1 MTASEIAASSPADA
15 VTYADADPFVARV
28 KAHADTVLRPGALRT
43 DRDGVSA
50 THVSQLTG
58 LGLLNH
64 SAPAEFGGAAIGRAG
79 DRRLHEIIAGA
90 CFNTWLVWAQHAP
103 MVGRLASEFHK
114 GAELSGL
121 SRDVLAGRLLLG
133 AAISDVRRFPHSFIA
148 ATRTGDGWTFS
159 GTISWVSG
167 WGLNTMLV
175 VAAVEAST
183 LTVVTAFVPVGDR
196 VRATHLELGAVG
208 GSRTERVT
216 LHDVFVPA
224 SEVILTQ
231 SLTDWRTE
239 DLATAGDTRPQYF
252 GLAATVLDE
261 LEQAA
266 HPGAGRVAEVWRPR
280 IDALRADAYALADEA
295 GAAGK
300 ERHRISERVA
310 IKVAV
315 GEALGTVTRA
325 LVVARSGRG
334 ITLDDTAQ
342 LHARSALFL
351 LVQGQ
356 SADVRDAQLA
366 RLAGIEL
373 EIR

>member
-1 MTASEIAASSPADA
+1 MGHREVTALEATATTPAEAVSAADGESFIARA
-15 VTYADADPFVARV
+15 
-28 KAHADTVLRPGALRT
+28 KAHADSVLRPAALDT
-43 DRDGVSA
+43 DRRGV
-50 THVSQLTG
+50 TPEEVSELAG

-64 SAPAEFGGAAIGRAG
+64 TAPAEFGGAAIGRDG
-79 DRRLHEIIAGA
+79 DRRLHEIIAGS

-103 MVGRLASEFHK
+103 MVGRLAVEYQK

-121 SRDVLAGRLLLG
+121 SRDVLAGRVLLG
-133 AAISDVRRFPHSFIA
+133 AAISDVRRFPHSYIA

-167 WGLNTMLV
+167 WGLNTVLV

-183 LTVVTAFVPVGDR
+183 QTVVTAFVRIGDR
-196 VRATHLELGAVG
+196 VRVAHLELGAVG

-216 LHDVFVPA
+216 LDDVSVPG
-224 SEVILTQ
+224 SDVILIQ
-231 SLTDWRTE
+231 SLADWRKE
-239 DLATAGDTRPQYF
+239 DLGTAGDTRPQYF

-261 LEQAA
+261 LDEAG
-266 HPGAGRVAEVWRPR
+266 HPGAWRVATVWRPR
-280 IDALRADAYALADEA
+280 IAALRADAYGLADEA
-295 GAAGK
+295 KAAAD

-310 IKVAV
+310 TKVAT
-315 GEALGTVTRA
+315 GEALGTITRA

-334 ITLDDTAQ
+334 ISLDDTAQ

-366 RLAGIEL
+366 RLA
-373 EIR
+373 R

>member
-1 MTASEIAASSPADA
+1 MGHRGVTAFEATATTPADA
-15 VTYADADPFVARV
+15 VTAADTEPLIARV
-28 KAHADTVLRPGALRT
+28 KAYAEAVLRPTALQT
-43 DRDGVSA
+43 DREGVTA
-50 THVSQLTG
+50 AHVSQLAG

-64 SAPAEFGGAAIGRAG
+64 TAQAEFGGAAVGRAG
-79 DRRLHEIIAGA
+79 DRRLHEIIAGS

-103 MVGRLASEFHK
+103 MVGRLALEYQK
-114 GAELSGL
+114 GSELSDS
-121 SRDVLAGRLLLG
+121 SRDVLAGRVLLG

-167 WGLNTMLV
+167 WGLNTVLV
-175 VAAVEAST
+175 VAAVEASSQ
-183 LTVVTAFVPVGDR
+183 TVVTAFVPIGDR
-196 VRATHLELGAVG
+196 VRASHLELGAVG

-216 LHDVFVPA
+216 LDDVVVSA
-224 SEVILTQ
+224 SDVILTQ
-231 SLTDWRTE
+231 SLTDWRKE

-261 LEQAA
+261 LDQAG
-266 HPGAGRVAEVWRPR
+266 HPGARQVVSVWRPR
-280 IDALRADAYALADEA
+280 LDALRADAYGLADEA
-295 GAAGK
+295 KAAED

-310 IKVAV
+310 TKVAT
-315 GEALGTVTRA
+315 GEALAVITRA

-366 RLAGIEL
+366 RLA
-373 EIR
+373 R

>member
-1 MTASEIAASSPADA
+1 VTAFEATATTPADA
-15 VTYADADPFVARV
+15 VTAADGEPFIARA
-28 KAHADTVLRPGALRT
+28 KAHADAVLRPAALQT
-43 DRDGVSA
+43 DRNGVTA
-50 THVSQLTG
+50 ARVSELAG

-64 SAPAEFGGAAIGRAG
+64 AAPAEFGGAVIGRAG
-79 DRRLHEIIAGA
+79 DRRLHEIIAGS

-103 MVGRLASEFHK
+103 MVGRLALEYQK
-114 GAELSGL
+114 GSELSGV
-121 SRDVLAGRLLLG
+121 SRDVLAGRVLLG

-148 ATRTGDGWTFS
+148 ATRTGDCWTFS

-167 WGLNTMLV
+167 WGLNTVLV

-183 LTVVTAFVPVGDR
+183 QTVVTAFVPIGDR
-196 VRATHLELGAVG
+196 VRASHLELGAVG

-216 LHDVFVPA
+216 LDDVVVSA
-224 SEVILTQ
+224 SDVILTQ
-231 SLTDWRTE
+231 SLTDWRKA

-252 GLAATVLDE
+252 GLAGTVLDE
-261 LEQAA
+261 LDEAG
-266 HPGAGRVAEVWRPR
+266 HPGARRVARVWRPR

-295 GAAGK
+295 TAAAD
-300 ERHRISERVA
+300 ERHRITERVA
-310 IKVAV
+310 TKVST
-315 GEALGTVTRA
+315 GEALAVITRA

-366 RLAGIEL
+366 RLA
-373 EIR
+373 R

>member
-1 MTASEIAASSPADA
+1 MGHWGVTAFEATATAPADA
-15 VTYADADPFVARV
+15 VTAADLEPFIARV
-28 KAHADTVLRPGALRT
+28 KAHADTVLRPAALQT
-43 DRDGVSA
+43 DREGVSPA
-50 THVSQLTG
+50 RVSQLAA

-64 SAPAEFGGAAIGRAG
+64 TAQAEFGGAAIGRAG
-79 DRRLHEIIAGA
+79 DRRLHEIIAGS

-103 MVGRLASEFHK
+103 MVGSLALEYQK

-121 SRDVLAGRLLLG
+121 SRDVLAGRVLLG
-133 AAISDVRRFPHSFIA
+133 AAISDVRRFPQSFIA
-148 ATRTGDGWTFS
+148 ATRTADGWTFS

-167 WGLNTMLV
+167 WGLNTVLV
-175 VAAVEAST
+175 VAAVEVST
-183 LTVVTAFVPVGDR
+183 QTVVTAFVRTGDR
-196 VRATHLELGAVG
+196 VRAAHLDLAAVG

-216 LHDVFVPA
+216 LDDVAVPA
-224 SEVILTQ
+224 SDVILTQ
-231 SLTDWRTE
+231 SLTAWRKE

-261 LEQAA
+261 LDEER
-266 HPGAGRVAEVWRPR
+266 HPGARRVARVWRPR
-280 IDALRADAYALADEA
+280 IDALRADAYGLADEA
-295 GAAGK
+295 KAAGD

-310 IKVAV
+310 TKVAT
-315 GEALGTVTRA
+315 GEALAVTTRA

-334 ITLDDTAQ
+334 ISLDDTAQ

-366 RLAGIEL
+366 SLAQ
-373 EIR
+373 

>member
-1 MTASEIAASSPADA
+1 MGHREVTALEATATTPADA
-15 VTYADADPFVARV
+15 VSAADGEPFIARAKEHADA
-28 KAHADTVLRPGALRT
+28 VLRPAALQT
-43 DRDGVSA
+43 DRRGV
-50 THVSQLTG
+50 TPEEVSELAR

-64 SAPAEFGGAAIGRAG
+64 TAPAEFGGAAIGRAG
-79 DRRLHEIIAGA
+79 DRRLHEIIAGS

-103 MVGRLASEFHK
+103 MVGRLALEHQK

-121 SRDVLAGRLLLG
+121 SRDVLAGQVLLG
-133 AAISDVRRFPHSFIA
+133 AAISDVRRFPHSYIA

-167 WGLNTMLV
+167 WGLNTVLV

-183 LTVVTAFVPVGDR
+183 QTVVTAFVPIGDR
-196 VRATHLELGAVG
+196 VRVARLELGAVG

-216 LHDVFVPA
+216 LDDVSVPA
-224 SEVILTQ
+224 SDVIYIQ
-231 SLTDWRTE
+231 SLTDWRKE
-239 DLATAGDTRPQYF
+239 DLGTAGDTRPQYF

-261 LEQAA
+261 LDAGD
-266 HPGAGRVAEVWRPR
+266 PGARRVARVWRPR
-280 IDALRADAYALADEA
+280 IDALRTDAYGLADEA
-295 GAAGK
+295 KAAAD

-310 IKVAV
+310 TKVAT
-315 GEALGTVTRA
+315 GEALGTITRA
-325 LVVARSGRG
+325 LVVTRSGRG
-334 ITLDDTAQ
+334 ISLDDTAQ

-366 RLAGIEL
+366 RLA
-373 EIR
+373 R

>member
-1 MTASEIAASSPADA
+1 MGHRGVTAFEATATTPADA
-15 VTYADADPFVARV
+15 VSAADGEPFIARA
-28 KAHADTVLRPGALRT
+28 KAHADAVLRPAALQT
-43 DRDGVSA
+43 DRNGVTA
-50 THVSQLTG
+50 ARVSELAG

-64 SAPAEFGGAAIGRAG
+64 AAPAEFGGAVIGRAG
-79 DRRLHEIIAGA
+79 DRRLHEIIAGS

-103 MVGRLASEFHK
+103 MVGRLALEYQK

-121 SRDVLAGRLLLG
+121 SRDVLAGRVLLG

-148 ATRTGDGWTFS
+148 ATRTGDCWTFS

-167 WGLNTMLV
+167 WGLNTVLV
-175 VAAVEAST
+175 VAAVEVST
-183 LTVVTAFVPVGDR
+183 QTVVTAFVPIGDR
-196 VRATHLELGAVG
+196 VRACHLELGAVG

-216 LHDVFVPA
+216 LDGVVVPA
-224 SEVILTQ
+224 SDVILTQ
-231 SLTDWRTE
+231 SLTDWRKE

-252 GLAATVLDE
+252 GLAATVLEELDE
-261 LEQAA
+261 AR
-266 HPGAGRVAEVWRPR
+266 HPGARRVARVWRPR

-295 GAAGK
+295 TAAAD
-300 ERHRISERVA
+300 ERHRITERVA
-310 IKVAV
+310 TKVST
-315 GEALGTVTRA
+315 GEALAVITRA

-366 RLAGIEL
+366 RLA
-373 EIR
+373 R

>member
-1 MTASEIAASSPADA
+1 MGHREVTALEATATTPADA
-15 VTYADADPFVARV
+15 VSAADGEPFIARAKEHADA
-28 KAHADTVLRPGALRT
+28 VLRPAALQT
-43 DRDGVSA
+43 DRRGV
-50 THVSQLTG
+50 TPEEVSELAR

-64 SAPAEFGGAAIGRAG
+64 TAPAEFGGAAIGRAG
-79 DRRLHEIIAGA
+79 DRRLHEIIAGS

-103 MVGRLASEFHK
+103 MVGRLALEHQK

-121 SRDVLAGRLLLG
+121 SRDVLAGRVLLG
-133 AAISDVRRFPHSFIA
+133 AAISDVRRYPHSYIT
-148 ATRTGDGWTFS
+148 ATRTAGGWTFA

-167 WGLNTMLV
+167 WGLNTVLV
-175 VAAVEAST
+175 VAAVEAAT
-183 LTVVTAFVPVGDR
+183 QTVVTAFVPIGDR

-208 GSRTERVT
+208 GSRTERVI
-216 LHDVFVPA
+216 LDDVFVPA
-224 SEVILTQ
+224 SDLILIQ
-231 SLTDWRTE
+231 SLTDWRKE

-261 LEQAA
+261 LDEAG
-266 HPGAGRVAEVWRPR
+266 HPGAPRVARVWRPR
-280 IDALRADAYALADEA
+280 IDALRADAYGLADEA
-295 GAAGK
+295 KAAAD

-310 IKVAV
+310 TKVAV
-315 GEALGTVTRA
+315 GEALSTVTRA

-334 ITLDDTAQ
+334 ISLDDTAQ

-366 RLAGIEL
+366 SLA
-373 EIR
+373 R